1 MKTTPSRK
9 PAWPKHIAFG
19 NVTVTVYKRTTPNGN
34 KGFMLAYMQDGK
46 DGKKG
51 KRKFDSYTDEAEA
64 ILEAEKKARQLST
77 LGVKAAQLTD
87 EELRECVT
95 AMDAAKPL
103 GISLTDTVYKMA
115 EAVKIAGDVST
126 VLEACKFY
134 VARHKKTIQK
144 PVAEVVE
151 EMLAVRK
158 TSGASQRYL
167 QDLRL
172 RLNRFAA
179 AFPKSACN
187 VTTSDI
193 QAWLDGMKLSW
204 RNSINYRTVVHT
216 LFKFAVAR
224 GYAVDNPVSKVEKI
238 KPRGI
243 EIEIFTPVEITRLLA
258 AAPANFVPCLAIG
271 AFAGLRSAEIERL
284 EWSDI
289 DLKGGHITIGA
300 KKAKTATRRTV
311 PIAENLV
318 VWLSP
323 YSERKG
329 EIWPGTHDEFY
340 ECQQET
346 AAATVIHANSKKGIA
361 AKPAI
366 RWKANGLRHS
376 YASYRFALTNDAG
389 RVAGELGNTAA
400 IVHRHYRELVKPEE
414 AKKWF
419 AVKPEQAS
427 NVIALTAINSK

>member
-1 MKTTPSRK
+1 MKQANNKAKKSRE
-9 PAWPKHIAFG
+9 WPRKVRFG
-19 NVTVTVYKRTTPNGN
+19 LATVRIYRRKTSNGN
-34 KGFMLAYMQDGK
+34 FSYMVANYAN
-46 DGKKG
+46 G
-51 KRKFDSYTDEAEA
+51 KRRFDSYPNVDEALFA
-64 ILEAEKKARQLST
+64 ANRVAKQLSEKDT
-77 LGVKAAQLTD
+77 VAASMTSGQASEFAVATQIL
-87 EELRECVT
+87 
-95 AMDAAKPL
+95 KPL
-103 GISLTDTVYKMA
+103 GVSLTSTVTTMA
-115 EAVKIAGDVST
+115 EAVKIVGDLPT
-126 VLEACKFY
+126 VLEACKFFN
-134 VARHKKTIQK
+134 ARHKKTVQK

-151 EMLAVRK
+151 EMLAIRK

-187 VTTSDI
+187 VTTSDV

-204 RNSINYRTVVHT
+204 RNNINFRTVVHT

-224 GYAVDNPVSKVEKI
+224 GYAVDNPVAKVEKI
-238 KPRGI
+238 KPRDI
-243 EIEIFTPVEITRLLA
+243 EIEIFTPTEITRLLA
-258 AAPANFVPCLAIG
+258 AAPVDYVPCLAIG

-311 PIAENLV
+311 PIAENLLA
-318 VWLSP
+318 WLNP
-323 YSERKG
+323 YAERKG
-329 EIWPGTHDEFY
+329 KIWPGTHDEFY
-340 ECQQET
+340 ECQQAT
-346 AAATVIHANSKKGIA
+346 ASATAIKADSKKGVP

-400 IVHRHYRELVKPEE
+400 IVHRHYRELVNPCEG
-414 AKKWF
+414 KKWF
-419 AVKPEQAS
+419 AVKPEEAS
-427 NVIALTAINSK
+427 NVMTLATINSK